1 MEGRIVVDG
10 VLASCY
16 ASIDHDIGHIGMIPL
31 RWFPNITQLL
41 FGGSELYVEFSST
54 LGKGLLP
61 FGQLYKI

>member
-16 ASIDHDIGHIGMIPL
+16 ASIGHDIGHIGVMPL

-41 FGGSELYVEFSST
+41 FGGSEFYVEFAST